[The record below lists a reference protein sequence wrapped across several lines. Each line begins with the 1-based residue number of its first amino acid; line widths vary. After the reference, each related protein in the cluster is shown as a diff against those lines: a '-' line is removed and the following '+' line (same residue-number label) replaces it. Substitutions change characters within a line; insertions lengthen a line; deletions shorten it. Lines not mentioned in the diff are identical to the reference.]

1 MSKGADAAREL
12 LEEAGNPRPPIRVE
26 HLARQLGAQLSF
38 EPFEGDVSGMILR
51 EEERVVIGVNSAHA
65 HTRQRFT
72 IAHELG
78 HLLLH
83 EGRRIIIDRSLK
95 LNLRDSRSALATSR
109 QEIAANAFA
118 AELLMPEEIIR
129 EEVSQAVERRP
140 GISDTYVVQ
149 ELARRFDVSEQAMTY
164 RLVNLG
170 VLSPL
175 ATSG

>member
-1 MSKGADAAREL
+1 MIKGADAAREL
-12 LEEAGNPRPPIRVE
+12 LAQAGHPLPPIPVE
-26 HLARQLGAQLSF
+26 ELARQRGARLSF

-51 EEERVVIGVNSAHA
+51 DEERIVIGVNSAHA

-83 EGRRIIIDRSLK
+83 EGRRIIIDRSLR

-109 QEIAANAFA
+109 EEIAANAFA
-118 AELLMPEEIIR
+118 AELLMPEAILR
-129 EEVSQAVERRP
+129 EEVARVVERRP
-140 GISDTYVVQ
+140 GISDTYLVQ
-149 ELARRFDVSEQAMTY
+149 ELARKFDVSEQAMTY

-170 VLSPL
+170 ILSPL